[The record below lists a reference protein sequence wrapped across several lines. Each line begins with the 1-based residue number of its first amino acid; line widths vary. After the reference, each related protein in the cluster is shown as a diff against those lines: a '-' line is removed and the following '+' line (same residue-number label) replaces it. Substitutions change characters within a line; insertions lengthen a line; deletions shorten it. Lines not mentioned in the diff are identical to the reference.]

1 MFTIGQVLIKIVIT
15 CVIVFKTM
23 AANYN
28 RNKFIIMFRIE
39 IIIELKMCIE
49 LNKKG
54 NKL

>member
-15 CVIVFKTM
+15 CVIVLKTM

-39 IIIELKMCIE
+39 IIIMKMCIE